1 MRMHG
6 IMFFTGTKW
15 TRQTTRT
22 GMRPNGVSP
31 RLPLRKFFVT
41 VTGAGGQSGGRRS
54 TRTAS
59 GQAFSTQ
66 GVLTFPLLFW
76 IKRLCRCRERL
87 SPACA
92 RTCIGCRGPPEVA
105 VATVQHAHIIQN
117 VMSDVHAACHAVRA
131 HAESARTISA
141 PSLAWQQPARRYGC
155 LQRAC
160 FCMHSFLH
168 ASACYFTF
176 ICSMACFILM
186 FQACKTR
193 SRGPLHSTP

>member
-76 IKRLCRCRERL
+76 IKRPCRCRERL

-92 RTCIGCRGPPEVA
+92 RTCIGDWRSGARRTWELGSRNR
-105 VATVQHAHIIQN
+105 HSH
-117 VMSDVHAACHAVRA
+117 RA
-131 HAESARTISA
+131 IPTKIHRPHRNTTHGHLRRARTQAAAGS
-141 PSLAWQQPARRYGC
+141 PATPLRHGNGGK
-155 LQRAC
+155 
-160 FCMHSFLH
+160 
-168 ASACYFTF
+168 
-176 ICSMACFILM
+176 CFILAPPEPQM
-186 FQACKTR
+186 ARARLCEFLLV
-193 SRGPLHSTP
+193 S

>member
-1 MRMHG
+1 M
-6 IMFFTGTKW
+6 
-15 TRQTTRT
+15 
-22 GMRPNGVSP
+22 SP
-31 RLPLRKFFVT
+31 RLPLRKLSVT
-41 VTGAGGQSGGRRS
+41 VIGGDGQSRAGRS

-59 GQAFSTQ
+59 GQAFSTE

-76 IKRLCRCRERL
+76 IKRFCRCRERL

-176 ICSMACFILM
+176 ICSMAWSILM
-186 FQACKTR
+186 FQACKAR
-193 SRGPLHSTP
+193 SPGPLHSTP